1 MKKGIVVRS
10 GTAEVHKLDNEGEFN
25 LGLAGSSKQVNLDGV
40 VSIAKDGAA
49 VTDVAATLTQVDTD
63 LGTEATLDSN
73 TIADIQQKLD
83 AAEVLMGTTGAGT
96 YVALSGDGAA
106 AEFSA
111 ADKAIDALAKT
122 EQDRIDVMD
131 ANTGA
136 HSIKRQIAEVVF
148 GAGATG
154 ANFTNPAGALDT
166 IEGIQDSLRNAGDS
180 LDDAPATT
188 VVTAIENHISSS
200 KATFIANLEG
210 ATATLGYLS
219 GALESEISRYNT
231 ENGLLVGE
239 LSTTF
244 TNLGLAADGT
254 NTPDAYATENYITA
268 AGTMVQADKDLDEAI
283 YQRDL
288 SLTALEGNGTT
299 GGAMT
304 LAGKLT
310 VSSTADLGTVRFTA
324 NSGRFS
330 LPNMSSTAA
339 VNAGLDPATNA
350 ARQAHNG
357 KFVFI
362 TDGDGATSFKQ
373 DDKLYMCEDGEW
385 HPSMFRF
392 EPES

>member
-1 MKKGIVVRS
+1 M
-10 GTAEVHKLDNEGEFN
+10 LW
-25 LGLAGSSKQVNLDGV
+25 
-40 VSIAKDGAA
+40 
-49 VTDVAATLTQVDTD
+49 
-63 LGTEATLDSN
+63 
-73 TIADIQQKLD
+73 
-83 AAEVLMGTTGAGT
+83 
-96 YVALSGDGAA
+96 
-106 AEFSA
+106 
-111 ADKAIDALAKT
+111 AKT

-283 YQRDL
+283 
-288 SLTALEGNGTT
+288 
-299 GGAMT
+299 
-304 LAGKLT
+304 
-310 VSSTADLGTVRFTA
+310 
-324 NSGRFS
+324 
-330 LPNMSSTAA
+330 
-339 VNAGLDPATNA
+339 
-350 ARQAHNG
+350 
-357 KFVFI
+357 
-362 TDGDGATSFKQ
+362 
-373 DDKLYMCEDGEW
+373 
-385 HPSMFRF
+385 
-392 EPES
+392 